1 MVFAIITIGVTPL
14 VNAFLLFY
22 LRSGFSYNIVL
33 RILINVLNT
42 IFFIILTS
50 LFLYT
55 VSPSQFNH
63 TSIYKYIFVIFIGY
77 ILFGLNSFLSAFS
90 KKGNYIKLMI
100 LLSGFIVFLYTLY
113 YFIIFLLSD
122 VDSDSIGFDS
132 IVPAPTI
139 NFIANLIFPIII
151 IYIFIRKLMK
161 S

>member
-1 MVFAIITIGVTPL
+1 MSIHF
-14 VNAFLLFY
+14 VN
-22 LRSGFSYNIVL
+22 
-33 RILINVLNT
+33 
-42 IFFIILTS
+42 
-50 LFLYT
+50 
-55 VSPSQFNH
+55 
-63 TSIYKYIFVIFIGY
+63 IFVIFIGY

-151 IYIFIRKLMK
+151 IYIFIRTLMK